1 MHFEFCWC
9 IQLKIA
15 FRRIWMLLQRI
26 LATAGIGQTDSFP
39 TETWNFFCG
48 RGVYSQFTH
57 NALFT
62 ISPSN
67 LLFANNSQAWYF
79 TIRNAISLVTH
90 RPWADGRNSWKIVE
104 RWPQMIISSICSC
117 LIGQS
122 IRFCVLWFKCFMK
135 IFFGLLQFYVILCNI
150 KFGAQEQNQGTPL
163 SCRHRQK
170 GGLARMESIDAP
182 PTLHYSCNLCDQ
194 IGRCKNSLKMR
205 ISQPRINF

>member
-79 TIRNAISLVTH
+79 TIRNAISLVAH
-90 RPWADGRNSWKIVE
+90 RPRADGRNSWKIVE

-122 IRFCVLWFKCFMK
+122 DFVC
-135 IFFGLLQFYVILCNI
+135 FGLN
-150 KFGAQEQNQGTPL
+150 
-163 SCRHRQK
+163 
-170 GGLARMESIDAP
+170 
-182 PTLHYSCNLCDQ
+182 LHYSLCRGLWTYLMISTYEWMYIYSFQ
-194 IGRCKNSLKMR
+194 SLLL
-205 ISQPRINF
+205 

>member
-90 RPWADGRNSWKIVE
+90 RPRADGRNSWKIVE

-122 IRFCVLWFKCFMK
+122 IIGFGCIRSLSDSDSSFKSNSSFKFLELHSDDNGKRRLPGNWIEAELDFCKDTFSTSKSWFV
-135 IFFGLLQFYVILCNI
+135 QV
-150 KFGAQEQNQGTPL
+150 
-163 SCRHRQK
+163 
-170 GGLARMESIDAP
+170 
-182 PTLHYSCNLCDQ
+182 DQ
-194 IGRCKNSLKMR
+194 PN
-205 ISQPRINF
+205 N